1 VRNNLQLGKLGEDL
15 AARFLKKQ
23 GYKIIERNFSS
34 RYGEIDIV
42 AQERRTLVF
51 IEVKTRY
58 SKEFGLPEE
67 SITPWKIKSLKRG
80 IDFYKILHPNSP
92 ELLRVDLVG
101 VILSTNG
108 TLESIKL
115 IKNIL

>member
-1 VRNNLQLGKLGEDL
+1 MRSNLQLGKLGEDL
-15 AARFLKKQ
+15 AIKFLQKQ
-23 GYKIIERNFSS
+23 GYKFIEKNFHS

-42 AQERRTLVF
+42 AQEKDTLVF

-67 SITPWKIKSLKRG
+67 SITPWKIKALKRC

-101 VILSTNG
+101 VTLSPNG
-108 TLESIKL
+108 TFENIKL
-115 IKNIL
+115 IKNII